1 MAFAVEDFFVG
12 GIFMLKKLFSA
23 IIALQILFFCDF
35 ANANVE
41 PPPMIQKP
49 VPQSANRD
57 RLTLEYAQKHYGISD
72 TKIVPQAVVVHWTAG
87 PTWQSAYNTFYND
100 DRGDGTVNVCSHYI
114 VDKDGT
120 IYCLTEETAL
130 NRHAIGYNWCAI
142 GIENVGGVN
151 NREDLTNAQ
160 LQANIALIKYLH
172 AKYPTINYV
181 FGHYQQ
187 VAARASGLY
196 IEHVQGYRSVK
207 SDPGLKFMG
216 GLRDALQGDGLI
228 FYPL

>member
-1 MAFAVEDFFVG
+1 
-12 GIFMLKKLFSA
+12 MLKKILSA
-23 IIALQILFFCDF
+23 ILLVQIFLSGNFVQ
-35 ANANVE
+35 ANVA
-41 PPPMIQKP
+41 PPPMVQKP
-49 VPQSANRD
+49 IPQSANRE
-57 RLTLEYAQKHYGISD
+57 RLTLEYAQRHYGLST

-87 PTWQSAYNTFYND
+87 PTWQSAYYTFYND

-120 IYCLTEETAL
+120 IFCLTEETAL

-142 GIENVGGVN
+142 GIENVGGVG
-151 NREDLTNAQ
+151 NREDLTQAQ

-172 AKYPTINYV
+172 DKYPTIKYV

-196 IEHVQGYRSVK
+196 IENVQGYRSYK
-207 SDPGLKFMG
+207 SDPGANFMR
-216 GLRDALQGDGLI
+216 GLRDALESDGLT